1 MTSQWWAAARKSTVG
16 ILVCIAILAA
26 GLVGH
31 LGLAALQK
39 PPAQAE
45 QKETAIRVETRQ
57 VYPEQV
63 PVMLTGT
70 GEVRS
75 LNVVP
80 IAPEVSGRVANVH
93 PNLEVGGVI
102 PAGEVLFEID
112 PRDYQ
117 ARLADAQATHEM
129 NRNTVSRLH
138 QQYGIDQERLKTL
151 ERSRDLARS
160 EFARVKELFEKD
172 EVGTQSGVDQ
182 AERVYNAAADLADQL
197 AQAVALYPV
206 RLKEAENALA
216 GAEARVDLA
225 RVSSERTVVRAPF
238 NARVKSVT
246 LEAGQYVNPGAPVVT
261 LADDSVLEISIPLD
275 SREARRWL
283 KFAAMEGGGADSWF
297 RNIEPVACEIRWTED
312 REGHYWEGV
321 LSRVQKFDEQTRTV
335 TVAVRIEGEK
345 AQSKDPDLLPLVQG
359 MFCEVSI
366 PGRTIEN
373 AYRLPSTAVTY
384 DDLVYLAVDGRLKTV
399 KVERAL
405 VLGEDVIISGG
416 LNPGD
421 TVISTRLVNP
431 LENSLL
437 DLAADAKG
445 AAS

>member
-57 VYPEQV
+57 VYPEPV
-63 PVMLTGT
+63 PVILTGT

-117 ARLADAQATHEM
+117 ARLTDAQATHEM
-129 NRNTVSRLH
+129 NRNTVTRLH

-160 EFARVKELFEKD
+160 EFVRVKELFEKD

-182 AERVYNAAADLADQL
+182 AERAYNATADLADQL

-206 RLKEAENALA
+206 RLKEAENSQA

-225 RVSSERTVVRAPF
+225 RVSAERTVLRAPF

-261 LADDSVLEISIPLD
+261 LADDSVLEISVPLD

-283 KFAAMEGGGADSWF
+283 KFSAGEEGGADSWF

-312 REGHYWEGV
+312 REGHFWEGV
-321 LSRVQKFDEQTRTV
+321 LHRVEKFDEKTRTV

-359 MFCEVSI
+359 MFCGVSI
-366 PGRTIEN
+366 PGRTLDN

-405 VLGEDVIISGG
+405 VLGEDIIISGG

-437 DLAADAKG
+437 DIAADGKG
-445 AAS
+445 PAS